1 MYGRVWRA
9 FALVFGGP
17 MFVGG
22 TIHGLTRGGDGAFLG
37 GLGLALVLLPFA
49 FRGLPPID
57 EPE

>member
-22 TIHGLTRGGDGAFLG
+22 AASALRNGGGGGGLMG

-49 FRGLPPID
+49 LRGLPAV
-57 EPE
+57 EE